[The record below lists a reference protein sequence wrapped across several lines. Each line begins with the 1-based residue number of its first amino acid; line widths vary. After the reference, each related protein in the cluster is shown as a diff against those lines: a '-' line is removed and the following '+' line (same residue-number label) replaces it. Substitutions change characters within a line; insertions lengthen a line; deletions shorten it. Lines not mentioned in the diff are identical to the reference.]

1 MCVVEFGWNV
11 LACMQRKSK
20 IYIFKEHI
28 HIYFCLFECRVLDVL
43 QNLTSNIEMESSAH
57 DWSLSSRNIALLVL
71 RQVQLMASRIHC
83 SLRRSRRH
91 GTSPWLSNR
100 RLTCSRL
107 GNSTENRHLWS
118 EVSGWLCVCLWGSS
132 ENRHLWSEVSG
143 WLCVCLWGS
152 SENRHLWSEVTGSV
166 CICLWSR
173 HLWGDVTD
181 SLCVCLWSS
190 SENSHL
196 WGEVCC
202 VFVFEEVQKID
213 TCGARSLVH
222 CVSVFEAVQ
231 KTNSHLWGEVSCVL
245 CAFLWNSSENR
256 HLRREVSGSLCI
268 CCWNSSENY
277 FCDMRS
283 AVCVVSVEVKC
294 FLTLETHGKRAL
306 EWR

>member
-1 MCVVEFGWNV
+1 MLHSQLVESVTDSHQNPAKMLYRLSGPQKVSIHRCCLVTLHTCMCVVEFGWNV

-118 EVSGWLCVCLWGSS
+118 EVSG
-132 ENRHLWSEVSG
+132 
-143 WLCVCLWGS
+143 
-152 SENRHLWSEVTGSV
+152 
-166 CICLWSR
+166 
-173 HLWGDVTD
+173 
-181 SLCVCLWSS
+181 
-190 SENSHL
+190 
-196 WGEVCC
+196 
-202 VFVFEEVQKID
+202 
-213 TCGARSLVH
+213 
-222 CVSVFEAVQ
+222 
-231 KTNSHLWGEVSCVL
+231 
-245 CAFLWNSSENR
+245 
-256 HLRREVSGSLCI
+256 
-268 CCWNSSENY
+268 
-277 FCDMRS
+277 
-283 AVCVVSVEVKC
+283 
-294 FLTLETHGKRAL
+294 
-306 EWR
+306 